1 MTKIRF
7 EWQAQRLVGS
17 CSVWLLAY
25 SFNVAQALV
34 NSGICHVCHVDL
46 HLVWRRHHL
55 SLAGAESLGP
65 LQVARQ
71 ALHLLRQTWQ
81 GRHLVNFVGR
91 RGCLWLRLSIPLTP
105 SLCVAF
111 LFLSDLHLLKST
123 CLCERISVSLSDV
136 CIFCCLRGL
145 PCTYVVAFVLSARL
159 GPQYP
164 TFGSFMRKLDG
175 F

>member
-1 MTKIRF
+1 MTTIRF

-34 NSGICHVCHVDL
+34 NSGICHVDL

-65 LQVARQ
+65 LLQVARQ

-81 GRHLVNFVGR
+81 DRDLVNFVGR
-91 RGCLWLRLSIPLTP
+91 RGCLSM
-105 SLCVAF
+105 A
-111 LFLSDLHLLKST
+111 
-123 CLCERISVSLSDV
+123 
-136 CIFCCLRGL
+136 
-145 PCTYVVAFVLSARL
+145 
-159 GPQYP
+159 
-164 TFGSFMRKLDG
+164 
-175 F
+175 

>member
-1 MTKIRF
+1 VPWTPGRRCLVCVCLCHMTKIRF

-17 CSVWLLAY
+17 CSVWLLAC

-34 NSGICHVCHVDL
+34 NSGICHVDL

-65 LQVARQ
+65 LLQV
-71 ALHLLRQTWQ
+71 
-81 GRHLVNFVGR
+81 V
-91 RGCLWLRLSIPLTP
+91 WLRLSIPLTP

-111 LFLSDLHLLKST
+111 LFLSDLHLFKST

-145 PCTYVVAFVLSARL
+145 PCIYVVAFVLSARL

-164 TFGSFMRKLDG
+164 TFGSFMCKSLDG